1 MAVLLEQLLELHF
14 GAVHGRCEILLA
26 APFLDEL
33 AACGLDLGA
42 ADAVEGD
49 LQRLHIPADRLHGL
63 LFEHTREEGYQLF
76 LALPGKFVLGRRP
89 PFGQLVGSSLL
100 GRLALQFQPGI
111 LCRERRLLVREV
123 HFGAGRHCLLVG
135 FGRYRLGNRLD
146 TGTLRTRRS
155 IGFRNGFFCR
165 GRFCFGF
172 FRRRLFR
179 YGFLSRRRFR
189 NRFLCHGRFRFG
201 FFRHGFLCRG
211 RFHRGHF
218 RDGFLRRRR
227 FRNGFFCR
235 GRFRHGFRLRRCGG
249 LGFRDFG
256 SRFGSYSLHI
266 FSSIADLLLGSRKIR
281 IFSSHLSTR
290 F

>member
-1 MAVLLEQLLELHF
+1 M
-14 GAVHGRCEILLA
+14 
-26 APFLDEL
+26 
-33 AACGLDLGA
+33 
-42 ADAVEGD
+42 
-49 LQRLHIPADRLHGL
+49 
-63 LFEHTREEGYQLF
+63 
-76 LALPGKFVLGRRP
+76 
-89 PFGQLVGSSLL
+89 VGSSLL